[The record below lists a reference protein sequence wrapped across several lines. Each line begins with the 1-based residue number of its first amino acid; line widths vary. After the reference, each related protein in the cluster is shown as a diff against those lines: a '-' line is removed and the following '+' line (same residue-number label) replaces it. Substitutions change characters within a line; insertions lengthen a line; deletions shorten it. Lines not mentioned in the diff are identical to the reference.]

1 LTLLPLS
8 IDTMTSSLTVISVAE
23 MSDSLVVPVP
33 LPSQPP
39 LVRKKLGE
47 LVKSSLKLA
56 GMVKSMSSP
65 QLFRNKSVRFASRLT
80 NIRMFDGAASPLAV
94 STNNSPSH
102 SPPLDPED
110 QELRFKAPRDY
121 FEWNYDDSLNYTA
134 DYNGDS
140 DSSDSDCDAI
150 ERNPWY
156 SSSNQS
162 FELESTDILRPHQ
175 YFYQQQEFVNKPV
188 HLHSIQLSTIDKITY
203 LTGFVNVHN
212 LAFEKSLMF
221 KLTLNGWKTNVTIKS
236 STSHTI
242 AYNKSLNDGAID
254 QFKFKISLQDLIM
267 KSPDVELKKNSQIN
281 IELCIR
287 YCVGNQEFWDNNNN
301 KNYKLSIKSFTSTSS
316 YTNSNTIKSYSYQSN
331 KTSSQTSIASSEKE
345 KFDDLLV
352 SKLVDYKQSP
362 LYGET
367 SQFTVPP
374 KKKSEFFNRYNNI
387 NDELKSTAD
396 ARPVLSKSFSTP
408 NVLTTKPRYSNS
420 YRNKHIASVA
430 GIQAKPQPQP
440 LQTPSKAG
448 VIDLSNTQFNSS
460 SYSALLANFCFS
472 GGSETKSA
480 PSNAKSP
487 SNLNSSAP
495 TSNTNLLLNHCSTPS
510 TASMLHSFN
519 DSIHI

>member
-1 LTLLPLS
+1 MTL
-8 IDTMTSSLTVISVAE
+8 SLTVISVAE
-23 MSDSLVVPVP
+23 TPDNLVVPVS
-33 LPSQPP
+33 LASQPP

-47 LVKSSLKLA
+47 LVKSSLKLS

-94 STNNSPSH
+94 SNNNSPST

-110 QELRFKAPRDY
+110 RELRFRVPRDY
-121 FEWNYDDSLNYTA
+121 FEWNYQDSWNDKAEY
-134 DYNGDS
+134 DQDS
-140 DSSDSDCDAI
+140 ESSDSDCDVT

-175 YFYQQQEFVNKPV
+175 YFYQQQEFVTKPV
-188 HLHSIQLSTIDKITY
+188 HLHSIQLSTMDKTTY
-203 LTGFVNVHN
+203 LTGLVNVQN

-221 KLTLNGWKTNVTIKS
+221 KLTLNDWKTNVTIMS

-242 AYNKSLNDGAID
+242 AYNKSLNNGAID
-254 QFKFKISLQDLIM
+254 QFKFKISLQDLILR
-267 KSPDVELKKNSQIN
+267 SPDVELKKNPQIN

-287 YCVGNQEFWDNNNN
+287 YCVGNQEFWDNNSNN
-301 KNYKLSIKSFTSTSS
+301 NYKLSIKSFTSTSS
-316 YTNSNTIKSYSYQSN
+316 YQNSNTIKSYSYTSN
-331 KTSSQTSIASSEKE
+331 KTPTPTSLASLEKEKE

-352 SKLVDYKQSP
+352 SKLEDYKQSHI
-362 LYGET
+362 YGET
-367 SQFTVPP
+367 SQWTTAP

-387 NDELKSTAD
+387 NDELKATTD
-396 ARPVLSKSFSTP
+396 GRPVLAKAYSTS

-420 YRNKHIASVA
+420 YRSKHIASVA
-430 GIQAKPQPQP
+430 GIQPKPQVQPQVQP
-440 LQTPSKAG
+440 SQTPSKASA
-448 VIDLSNTQFNSS
+448 IDLTNTQFNSS
-460 SYSALLANFCFS
+460 GYSALLANFCFS
-472 GGSETKSA
+472 GGSETKA
-480 PSNAKSP
+480 TPSNAKVP
-487 SNLNSSAP
+487 CNITSSTS
-495 TSNTNLLLNHCSTPS
+495 TSNNNLLLNHCSTPS